1 MVGKNRELHSGFVGE
16 IGDGVEAGQ
25 CRNRRAAAGIDE
37 NFFAFEQCVTD
48 LKLMRANKSGVATM
62 EAKVRALVDLLL
74 LATAKAEN
82 DFVFLRHNFGQIDA
96 DIRSANTPARGV
108 SRIVSD
114 LRAVDYCCGGRQ
126 AGVDA
131 GAAQMLLLDE
141 RDGPSQVG
149 EPISERIAGL
159 AGADDD
165 GVVFHTDEP
174 PEWNDFETYHRMQRQ
189 QSRNEE
195 LLVNGQ
201 CCLEIGKRWAASL
214 RCGRE
219 AGDSKEPRWCPR

>member
-37 NFFAFEQCVTD
+37 NFFAFEQFVTD

-74 LATAKAEN
+74 LATAKAE
-82 DFVFLRHNFGQIDA
+82 DHFVFLHDNFGEIDA
-96 DIRSANTPARGV
+96 DIQSIDTPARGV

-114 LRAVDYCCGGRQ
+114 LRAMNHCLGGG
-126 AGVDA
+126 AASVDA

-149 EPISERIAGL
+149 EPISERISGL

-165 GVVFHTDEP
+165 GVVFHAEGPPDCKLLGPEFHRVRRMVDHCSRMLIGSLGIDE
-174 PEWNDFETYHRMQRQ
+174 T
-189 QSRNEE
+189 
-195 LLVNGQ
+195 
-201 CCLEIGKRWAASL
+201 
-214 RCGRE
+214 GRYSYI
-219 AGDSKEPRWCPR
+219 AWCIY